1 MVQRLGERVEER
13 PDGSSGSGAAL
24 GPGAAGTGRRRWEL
38 VRLLWP
44 ALGRV
49 GQLTSKLVRRGR
61 ALEGAKADG
70 LGASIAA
77 GGAGGHLGGRS
88 AGR

>member
-1 MVQRLGERVEER
+1 MLWT
-13 PDGSSGSGAAL
+13 AL
-24 GPGAAGTGRRRWEL
+24 R
-38 VRLLWP
+38 
-44 ALGRV
+44 RV

-61 ALEGAKADG
+61 ALEGAGADG

-77 GGAGGHLGGRS
+77 GGAGGRLGGRS

>member
-13 PDGSSGSGAAL
+13 PDGCGRSGAAL
-24 GPGAAGTGRRRWEL
+24 GPGTAGTGRRRWEL
-38 VRLLWP
+38 VRVLWP

-49 GQLTSKLVRRGR
+49 GQLMSKLVRWGR
-61 ALEGAKADG
+61 ALEGAGADG
-70 LGASIAA
+70 LGGTIAA
-77 GGAGGHLGGRS
+77 GAAGGRLSGRS

>member
-1 MVQRLGERVEER
+1 MVQRLSERVEER
-13 PDGSSGSGAAL
+13 PDGSGRSGVVLGSGT
-24 GPGAAGTGRRRWEL
+24 AGTGRRRWEL
-38 VRLLWP
+38 VRVLWT
-44 ALGRV
+44 ALRRV

-61 ALEGAKADG
+61 ALEGAGADG

-77 GGAGGHLGGRS
+77 GGAGGRLGGRS